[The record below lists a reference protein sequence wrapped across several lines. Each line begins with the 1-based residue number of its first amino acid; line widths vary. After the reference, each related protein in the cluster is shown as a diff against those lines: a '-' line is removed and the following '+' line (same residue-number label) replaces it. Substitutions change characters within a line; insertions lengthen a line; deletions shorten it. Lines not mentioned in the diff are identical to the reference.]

1 MTVFDKL
8 RSPPY
13 NDKVDAVSVN
23 PLQLSDITL
32 TKFTEDRC
40 RKKKKKLVAQNEI
53 NALESSS

>member
-40 RKKKKKLVAQNEI
+40 RKKKKKIGGTKRNKCT
-53 NALESSS
+53 